1 MTSCF
6 LVCLVRQTSP
16 RLTAISFIFQNF
28 VLSLVFDESCTNPPP
43 SDRLVRSA
51 ARRIDGLQV
60 KLFHVFVRV
69 GPFPR
74 TRAGTSHSGDVG
86 RPGRGPRRR
95 LDLTPPQETRDGMP
109 PRPARVA
116 LGWIDWTRFGDPARG
131 GGTGRFRKW
140 ARSLGPRTLQQD
152 GETGYR
158 ILPDPAQRSA
168 MCSSR
173 LPGRGTAR

>member
-1 MTSCF
+1 
-6 LVCLVRQTSP
+6 
-16 RLTAISFIFQNF
+16 
-28 VLSLVFDESCTNPPP
+28 
-43 SDRLVRSA
+43 
-51 ARRIDGLQV
+51 
-60 KLFHVFVRV
+60 
-69 GPFPR
+69 
-74 TRAGTSHSGDVG
+74 
-86 RPGRGPRRR
+86 
-95 LDLTPPQETRDGMP
+95 MP

-140 ARSLGPRTLQQD
+140 ARSLGPRMLQQD